1 MGAGH
6 THPLYVHEH
15 SVVHHL
21 PAHVK
26 VVAVFTF
33 TALVA
38 TAPREH
44 LLAFAGATVALL
56 IGLRVARVR
65 LRFLLPRLAVVTPFL
80 VGAVLLPFVA
90 SGPRTEVLGIPLAV
104 EGLWGGFGI
113 AARAILGASASL
125 LLVATTEV
133 PDLLRGLERL
143 RAPRLLTQIAAFM
156 VRYLEVIVG
165 EVGRQRR
172 AMTARGYDPRWLWQ
186 LRPLTAGLGV
196 LFVRSYER
204 GERVHAAM
212 RARGFEGSMPV
223 LLAERPAG
231 ARAWTVAL
239 ALPAMMVVARIA
251 AVLVHG

>member
-15 SVVHHL
+15 SFVHHL

-26 VVAVFTF
+26 VVAIFTF
-33 TALVA
+33 TAVVA

-44 LLAFAGATVALL
+44 VLTFVGAGLALLLA
-56 IGLRVARVR
+56 VR
-65 LRFLLPRLAVVTPFL
+65 LAHVPIRFLLPRLAVVTPFL
-80 VGAVLLPFVA
+80 IGALLLPFVA
-90 SGPRTEVLGIPLAV
+90 SGPRTDVLGVGLAV

-113 AARAILGASASL
+113 AVRALLGASASL

-143 RAPRLLTQIAAFM
+143 RAPRLITQIAAFM

-165 EVGRQRR
+165 EVRRQRR
-172 AMTARGYDPRWLWQ
+172 AMTARGFDPRWLWQ

-212 RARGFEGSMPV
+212 RARGFEGTMPV
-223 LLAERPAG
+223 IDEERPA
-231 ARAWTVAL
+231 APRAWAVAL
-239 ALPAMMVVARIA
+239 ALPALAGLARVAGTI
-251 AVLVHG
+251 VHG